1 MPTVRVEYALG
12 GSPGVG
18 TDDFGAFDYPQ
29 NTAAEMMTDQEAIAR
44 AAQDLVD
51 TRDDGHTA
59 AKFLVI
65 RRESP

>member
-12 GSPGVG
+12 GSPCVG

-44 AAQDLVD
+44 AARDLAD
-51 TRDDGHTA
+51 TRDGHTG